1 MQVKA
6 KGRKESE
13 MTEQQNN
20 KKAKVVGGNI
30 NVNSRGRS

>member
-13 MTEQQNN
+13 MTEQQ
-20 KKAKVVGGNI
+20 KAKVVGGNI